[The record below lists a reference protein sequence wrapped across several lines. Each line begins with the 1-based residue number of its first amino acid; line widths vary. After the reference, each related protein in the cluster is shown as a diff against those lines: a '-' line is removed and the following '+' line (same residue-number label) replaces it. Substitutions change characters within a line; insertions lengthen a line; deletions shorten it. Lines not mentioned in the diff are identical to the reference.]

1 MNRIWKGLIV
11 IAFIFLIS
19 AVAEA
24 QWTGNDL
31 VQGWKA
37 SQLGEK
43 ATQTAD
49 VAYQGSYIGYIM
61 GVCQA
66 TNYYHNIASSFT
78 VGQACN
84 VVGKYLD
91 EHPERLHEAAITL
104 VMDALSQ
111 AFPQFPTKK
120 K

>member
-1 MNRIWKGLIV
+1 MKRIWKGLIV
-11 IAFIFLIS
+11 IAIVFYITPI
-19 AVAEA
+19 AEA

-31 VQGWKA
+31 VQGWKVF
-37 SQLGEK
+37 QRGERT
-43 ATQTAD
+43 AQMAD
-49 VAYQGSYIGYIM
+49 VAYEGSYIGYIM

-66 TNYYHNIASSFT
+66 INYYHNIASSFT

-91 EHPERLHEAAITL
+91 EHPERLHEAAIVL
-104 VMDALSQ
+104 VVDALNQ
-111 AFPQFPTKK
+111 AFPTFPTKK